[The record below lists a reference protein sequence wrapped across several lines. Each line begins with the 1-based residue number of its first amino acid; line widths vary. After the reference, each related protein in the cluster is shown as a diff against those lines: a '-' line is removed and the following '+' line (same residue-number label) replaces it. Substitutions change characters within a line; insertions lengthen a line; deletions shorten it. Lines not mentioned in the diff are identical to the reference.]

1 MSRLFRDKNKDLV
14 NLEVVTADRVWTKN
28 KSGKTVLRQDIDIYG
43 RIDKGTSAFIST
55 TNLSGGNHKIV
66 DDTSNLPKKVKNDIV
81 NILKNENRKVAYLV
95 KKKK

>member
-14 NLEVVTADRVWTKN
+14 NLEVVTADKVWTKN